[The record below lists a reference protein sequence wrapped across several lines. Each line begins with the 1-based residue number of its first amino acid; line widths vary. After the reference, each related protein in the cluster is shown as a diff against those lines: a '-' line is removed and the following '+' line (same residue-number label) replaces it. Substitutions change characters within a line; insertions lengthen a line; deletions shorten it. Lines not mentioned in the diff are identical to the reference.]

1 MSPYLIKSLFAVAL
15 VAAGTAA
22 FASQMAWMGRPE
34 GKADPE
40 KLKKLHRAAGYLFLA
55 LLLPL
60 AYMGVR
66 FWIAAGDALAMRAG
80 FHVVLA
86 LALIILVLLKVLIVR
101 AYKGFLK
108 LVPTLG
114 MTVFVL
120 TLLVFT
126 LSAVFL
132 GLSHIL
138 G

>member
-1 MSPYLIKSLFAVAL
+1 MSPYWIKSLLAIAL

-34 GKADPE
+34 GRGDPE
-40 KLKKLHRAAGYLFLA
+40 KLKRLHRAAGYLFLA

-66 FWIAAGDALAMRAG
+66 FWIAAGDALAIRAG

-101 AYKGFLK
+101 AYRGFLK
-108 LVPTLG
+108 LAPTLG
-114 MTVFVL
+114 MTVFTL
-120 TLLVFT
+120 TLLVFA
-126 LSAVFL
+126 LSAVFV
-132 GLSHIL
+132 GLAHIL

>member
-1 MSPYLIKSLFAVAL
+1 MSPYLIKSLIAAAL
-15 VAAGTAA
+15 VAAGAAA
-22 FASQMAWMGRPE
+22 FASQMAWMGKPE
-34 GKADPE
+34 GKGDPE
-40 KLKKLHRAAGYLFLA
+40 KLKRLHRAAGYVFLA

-60 AYMGVR
+60 AYMGAR
-66 FWIAAGDALAMRAG
+66 FWVASGDALAIRAG

-86 LALIILVLLKVLIVR
+86 LALILLVLLKVLIVR
-101 AYKGFLK
+101 AYRGFLRFA
-108 LVPTLG
+108 PTLG
-114 MTVFVL
+114 MTVLLL

>member
-66 FWIAAGDALAMRAG
+66 FWVAAGDALAMRAG

-101 AYKGFLK
+101 AYRGFLK

-120 TLLVFT
+120 TLLVLT

-132 GLSHIL
+132 GLAHIL